1 MVLPQICCR
10 ALVDTHVLRYLYC
23 RQLSQLLI
31 LKSLSLRDRNLI
43 KRKFS
48 FYFDVLFLLVWLVC
62 LVEEEDLFLSN
73 NSFRKIIFTHHYFF
87 CVFCFFFF
95 YRLPGKAFQTVFD
108 QHPDSLVRVVQ
119 VCDKINKRFWFLT
132 LRKPKRVELL
142 PWALSDK
149 ICPCLTKFCYSR
161 TLATLKPRRKL
172 GIVTSFSTQFDSSPL
187 SEWRLNSSNA

>member
-1 MVLPQICCR
+1 MALPQICCR

-31 LKSLSLRDRNLI
+31 WKSLSLRDRNLM
-43 KRKFS
+43 KRNFS
-48 FYFDVLFLLVWLVC
+48 FYFDELFLLVWLVC
-62 LVEEEDLFLSN
+62 LAGDAGLFVEH
-73 NSFRKIIFTHHYFF
+73 SFRKIIFTNHYFF
-87 CVFCFFFF
+87 VFFF

-119 VCDKINKRFWFLT
+119 VCYKKKRFWFLT

-149 ICPCLTKFCYSR
+149 ICPCPTKYCCSR
-161 TLATLKPRRKL
+161 TLASLKPRRKL
-172 GIVTSFSTQFDSSPL
+172 GRVNFRKDFWDCY
-187 SEWRLNSSNA
+187 

>member
-1 MVLPQICCR
+1 MALPQICCR

-23 RQLSQLLI
+23 GQLSQLLI

-62 LVEEEDLFLSN
+62 LVEEEDWFLSN
-73 NSFRKIIFTHHYFF
+73 HSFRKSIFTNHYFF
-87 CVFCFFFF
+87 FVFCFFF

-119 VCDKINKRFWFLT
+119 VCYKLNK
-132 LRKPKRVELL
+132 
-142 PWALSDK
+142 
-149 ICPCLTKFCYSR
+149 
-161 TLATLKPRRKL
+161 
-172 GIVTSFSTQFDSSPL
+172 
-187 SEWRLNSSNA
+187 

>member
-1 MVLPQICCR
+1 MALPQICCR

-62 LVEEEDLFLSN
+62 LVEDWFLSN
-73 NSFRKIIFTHHYFF
+73 HSFRKSIFTNHYFF
-87 CVFCFFFF
+87 FCLLFFFF

-119 VCDKINKRFWFLT
+119 VCYKINKRFWFLT

-149 ICPCLTKFCYSR
+149 ICPCLTKYCYSR

-172 GIVTSFSTQFDSSPL
+172 GLVTSFGTQFDSSPL
-187 SEWRLNSSNA
+187 GE